1 MNFRSDNTAG
11 ASEKVL
17 AALVAANAGAQ
28 SAYGADEL
36 TKAVEKRLSEI
47 FERDVAAFLVVN
59 GTAANSLALAC
70 AAPPWGA
77 VLCHMESHIAEDE
90 CGAPEFFSGG
100 AKLVGLPG
108 IACKLEPA
116 TVAMKLER
124 MPARSLRHSELT
136 ALSITQAT
144 EAGTIYILDEIAAL
158 AEVARS
164 RGLTVHMD
172 GARFANALVALGC
185 TPAEMTW
192 KAGVDILSF
201 GATKNGCLAAEAV
214 IFFDKKK
221 AMEMEIR
228 RKRAGH
234 TLSKGRFLAAQMQ
247 AYLSEGHWLDLAR
260 HANLAAERLE
270 EALLSMPGVRL
281 GWPCQ
286 ANAVF
291 AILPE
296 AVDRRLRQA
305 NASYHPWSPDWLPVK
320 SVPKKGE
327 TLFRFVT
334 SFRTTTTEIEALR
347 AAGQAEPIAAS
358 RVKAKAG

>member
-17 AALVAANAGAQ
+17 AALIEANGGAQ
-28 SAYGADEL
+28 PAYGADEL
-36 TKAVEKRLSEI
+36 TKEVEKSLCEI
-47 FERDVAAFLVVN
+47 FERDIAAFLVVN

-70 AAPPWGA
+70 AAPPWGG
-77 VLCHMESHIAEDE
+77 VLCHMESHVFDDE
-90 CGAPEFFSGG
+90 CGAPEFFTGG
-100 AKLVGLPG
+100 GKLVGLPG
-108 IACKLEPA
+108 VACKLEPA

-144 EAGTIYILDEIAAL
+144 EAGTIYTCDEIAAL
-158 AEVARS
+158 TEVARS

-214 IFFDKKK
+214 IFFDKGKSS
-221 AMEMEIR
+221 EMAIR

-247 AYLSEGHWLDLAR
+247 AYLKDGHWLELAR
-260 HANLAAERLE
+260 NANAAAAKLE
-270 EALLSMPGVRL
+270 EALLSLPGVRL
-281 GWPCQ
+281 GWPRQ
-286 ANAVF
+286 SNAVF

-296 AVDRRLRQA
+296 GVDQRLRSA
-305 NASYHPWSPDWLPVK
+305 KATYHAWSPDWLPVK
-320 SVPKKGE
+320 SMPKPGE

-334 SFRTTTTEIEALR
+334 SFRTSAAEIETLR
-347 AAGQAEPIAAS
+347 AISHSEPIAS
-358 RVKAKAG
+358 RSVRAKAG

>member
-17 AALVAANAGAQ
+17 AALVAANGGVQ
-28 SAYGADEL
+28 PAYGADDL
-36 TKAVEKRLSEI
+36 TKDVEKKLGEI

-70 AAPPWGA
+70 AAPPYGA
-77 VLCHMESHIAEDE
+77 VLCHMESHIADDE

-100 AKLVGLPG
+100 AKLIGLPG

-124 MPARSLRHSELT
+124 MPAHSLRHSEIT

-144 EAGTIYILDEIAAL
+144 EAGTIYSCEEIAAL
-158 AEVARS
+158 SRVARP
-164 RGLTVHMD
+164 RGLSVHMD

-214 IFFDKKK
+214 IFFDKEK
-221 AMEMEIR
+221 AMEMAIR

-234 TLSKGRFLAAQMQ
+234 TLSKGRFLAAQML
-247 AYLSEGHWLDLAR
+247 AYLADGHWLDLAR
-260 HANLAAERLE
+260 RANTTAQQLE
-270 EALLSMPGVRL
+270 EALLSIPGVRL
-281 GWPCQ
+281 GWPRQ

-296 AVDRRLRQA
+296 AVNRRLRDA
-305 NASYHPWSPDWLPVK
+305 NASYTPWSPDWLSVK
-320 SVPKKGE
+320 SMPKKGE
-327 TLFRFVT
+327 TFFRFVT
-334 SFRTTTTEIEALR
+334 SFRTSMMEIEALR
-347 AAGQAEPIAAS
+347 AAGQAEPIAAP
-358 RVKAKAG
+358 RVKAKTG

>member
-17 AALVAANAGAQ
+17 AALVAANGGAEP
-28 SAYGADEL
+28 AYGADAL
-36 TKAVEKRLSEI
+36 TKEVENTLSEI

-70 AAPPWGA
+70 AAPPYGA
-77 VLCHMESHIAEDE
+77 VLCHVESHIADDE

-100 AKLVGLPG
+100 AKVVGLPG

-116 TVAMKLER
+116 TVQMKLER
-124 MPARSLRHSELT
+124 MPAHSLRHSELA

-144 EAGTIYILDEIAAL
+144 EAGTIYTLDEIAAL
-158 AEVARS
+158 TKVAHS
-164 RGLTVHMD
+164 RGLAVHMD

-221 AMEMEIR
+221 AMEMAIR

-247 AYLSEGHWLDLAR
+247 AYLSDGHWLDLAR
-260 HANLAAERLE
+260 HANAAAEHLE
-270 EALLSMPGVRL
+270 
-281 GWPCQ
+281 
-286 ANAVF
+286 
-291 AILPE
+291 
-296 AVDRRLRQA
+296 
-305 NASYHPWSPDWLPVK
+305 
-320 SVPKKGE
+320 
-327 TLFRFVT
+327 
-334 SFRTTTTEIEALR
+334 
-347 AAGQAEPIAAS
+347 
-358 RVKAKAG
+358 

>member
-17 AALVAANAGAQ
+17 AALIEANGGAQ
-28 SAYGADEL
+28 PAYGADEL
-36 TKAVEKRLSEI
+36 TKQVEKTLCEI
-47 FERDVAAFLVVN
+47 FEHDVAAFLVVN
-59 GTAANSLALAC
+59 GTAANSLALSC
-70 AAPPWGA
+70 ATPPWGA

-90 CGAPEFFSGG
+90 CGAPEFFTGG

-144 EAGTIYILDEIAAL
+144 EAGTIYTCDEIASL

-192 KAGVDILSF
+192 KAGIDVLSF
-201 GATKNGCLAAEAV
+201 GGTKNGCLAAEAV
-214 IFFDKKK
+214 IFFDKAK
-221 AMEMEIR
+221 ATEMAIR

-247 AYLSEGHWLDLAR
+247 AYLKGGHWLDLAR
-260 HANLAAERLE
+260 NANAAAAKLE
-270 EALLSMPGVRL
+270 EALLSIPGVRL
-281 GWPCQ
+281 GWPRQ
-286 ANAVF
+286 SNAVF
-291 AILPE
+291 AILPDTI
-296 AVDRRLRQA
+296 DRRLRRA
-305 NASYHPWSPDWLPVK
+305 NATYHAWSPDWLPVK
-320 SVPKKGE
+320 SLPKPDE

-334 SFRTTTTEIEALR
+334 SFRTSAAEIEMLR
-347 AAGQAEPIAAS
+347 AAGQAEPIAS
-358 RVKAKAG
+358 TGVRAKAG

>member
-17 AALVAANAGAQ
+17 AALIAANGGAEP
-28 SAYGADEL
+28 AYGADAL
-36 TKAVEKRLSEI
+36 TKKVEKTLSEI

-70 AAPPWGA
+70 AAPPYGA
-77 VLCHMESHIAEDE
+77 VLCHMESHIADDE

-100 AKLVGLPG
+100 AKIVGLPG

-124 MPARSLRHSELT
+124 MPAHSLRHSELT

-144 EAGTIYILDEIAAL
+144 EAGTIYTLDEIAAL
-158 AEVARS
+158 AKVAHS

-172 GARFANALVALGC
+172 GARFANALVALDC

-192 KAGVDILSF
+192 KAGIDILSF

-221 AMEMEIR
+221 AMEMAIR

-247 AYLSEGHWLDLAR
+247 AYLSDGHWLALAR
-260 HANLAAERLE
+260 HANAAAEKLE
-270 EALLSMPGVRL
+270 EALLSLPGVRL
-281 GWPCQ
+281 GWPRE

-291 AILPE
+291 PILPE
-296 AVDRRLRQA
+296 AIDHRLREA
-305 NASYHPWSPDWLPVK
+305 NASYTAWSPDWLAVK
-320 SVPKKGE
+320 SMPKKGE
-327 TLFRFVT
+327 ALFRFVT
-334 SFRTTTTEIEALR
+334 SFRTTRMEIETLR
-347 AAGQAEPIAAS
+347 AAGQAEPIAS
-358 RVKAKAG
+358 RRVKAKAG